1 MTVEGLTGLRQRSR
15 GRESRSNPGSH
26 VEALAEAVN
35 RIWYRL
41 GISPFKIRLLVGMP
55 EGLGEME
62 ENTKNTVDCANP
74 STPVI
79 VF

>member
-1 MTVEGLTGLRQRSR
+1 M
-15 GRESRSNPGSH
+15 
-26 VEALAEAVN
+26 EALAEAVN